1 MSTIKYIQHQ
11 LPLHG
16 NVQHKILN
24 TKQVAGQSFREILAE
39 QKTNQ
44 NQLKVSKH
52 ASIRLHERNIH
63 IDDGQWEKITNK
75 IFEAK
80 AKGVNDSL
88 VLTSNAA
95 LIVSAKNATVITAM
109 NRQEAQDQ
117 LFTNIDGTIVL
128 A

>member
-16 NVQHKILN
+16 NVQHKTLN